1 MSTQP
6 GAARVV
12 VIGAGIVGNSLVYH
26 LARLGWKHI
35 VQIEKGPLPNP
46 GGSTGHASNF
56 IFLTDH
62 SREMTAL
69 TADSVEQYKE
79 MGVFTQSGGI
89 EVART
94 PERMEELKRR
104 MASSRSWGIESEL
117 LTPAQVKALVPY
129 INADV
134 ILGGFSTPGIGV
146 VDSLRAGTIM
156 RERAQALGALT
167 LAPMTEVTGI
177 DVEDGKVSRVRT
189 DKGDF
194 EADIVVIAAGVWS
207 PRLAE
212 MAGAAIPLT
221 PAVHQMISVGP
232 VPMLADTVG
241 EITYPIVRDMDTNCY
256 ERQHGSDMEVGSYAH
271 RAILMDADEI
281 PSIAESKLSPTE
293 LPFTQEDFEL
303 QMEQALELIP
313 DILGDERVGIRHAI
327 NGLLS
332 LTPDGM
338 PILGETPEVKGL
350 WAAAAVWIKEAPGI
364 ARMVAEWMTDGQ
376 PEIDPHGSDIAR
388 FHAHQKARTHVK
400 ARSAEGFNKTY
411 GIVHPS
417 EQWESNRNVRLSP
430 FNARE
435 RELGAVFFE
444 TAGWER
450 PMWYASNEGLLEEY
464 GERVMPRQAEWESRW
479 WSPIIN
485 AEHLAMR
492 DRVGMVDLSAF
503 AIFDITGPGAL
514 DHVQRMAVAQMDV
527 PVGRVVYT
535 PLLNEAAGIKS
546 DLTIMRLGRDAFRV
560 VTGGAHGMGDRKWFS
575 DHLPADGSAQ
585 LYDAT
590 STWCTAGI
598 WGPRARD
605 VVASATSDDVSNEGF
620 PFGTC
625 RTIELGGIPVLAS
638 RISYVGE
645 LGWEL
650 YVPMEQGARLWDTLW
665 EAGRPHGI
673 VPFGIG
679 VYGTTGRL
687 EKGYRAHGTELELEF
702 DLVEADML
710 RPKVKEA
717 EFIGRA
723 AYLEQRSK
731 PPVAT
736 LCTLTV
742 DDNTSASGVK
752 RYMLGRE
759 PILTPDGGPITDAK
773 GRRSFVT
780 SAGLGSVGREA
791 PVALVPAAR
800 ATRWPARSSSSST
813 SASAIRSRSRSSAR
827 RRCSTRTTRGFG
839 PDMNVLV
846 CVKRVPATA
855 GKITLTADER
865 AIDTRYLGF
874 TVSPHEEC
882 AVEEAVRI
890 VEAQGGSSTVLTL
903 GPEEAADQLREAMAV
918 GIERAI
924 HLVTDGGEWSPT
936 ATADAIV
943 EAIRTREAADG
954 PFDLILLGNEAA
966 DSGDYQVGVR
976 VAVALDRPCVSGVKG
991 LEIRDETVV
1000 ARREAAGGG
1009 WEVYEVPRPAVVT
1022 VKEGINLPRYPS
1034 VPGRLRARKK
1044 EIERIELPA
1053 GGGAPSMIRL
1063 RVPIEQ
1069 ESAVEILGEGPEA
1082 APRVVDVLRRLGLI
1096 A

>member
-1 MSTQP
+1 MSTPP

-26 LARLGWKHI
+26 LARLGWTDI

-117 LTPAQVKALVPY
+117 VTPEQIKAMVPY
-129 INADV
+129 VNTDIL
-134 ILGGFSTPGIGV
+134 LGGFSTPGIGV

-156 RERAQALGALT
+156 RERAQALGALR
-167 LAPMTEVTGI
+167 LSPMTEVTGI
-177 DVEDGKVSRVRT
+177 DVEDGHVTRVRT

-194 EADIVVIAAGVWS
+194 EADVVVIAAGVWS
-207 PRLAE
+207 PRIAA

-241 EITYPIVRDMDTNCY
+241 EITYPIIRDMDTNCY

-293 LPFTQEDFEL
+293 LPFTEEDFEL

-350 WAAAAVWIKEAPGI
+350 WAAAAIWIKEAPGI
-364 ARMVAEWMTDGQ
+364 ARMVAEWMTDGK

-388 FHAHQKARTHVK
+388 FHEHQKARHHVK

-411 GIVHPS
+411 GIVHPA
-417 EQWESNRNVRLSP
+417 EQWASNRDVRLSP

-450 PMWYASNEGLLEEY
+450 PYWYASNAPLLEEY
-464 GERVMPRQAEWESRW
+464 G
-479 WSPIIN
+479 
-485 AEHLAMR
+485 
-492 DRVGMVDLSAF
+492 DRVDAARRRVGIALVVADHQRRAPRDARPGRAWS
-503 AIFDITGPGAL
+503 TCPPSPSSTSPGPGAL

-535 PLLNEAAGIKS
+535 PLLNEAGGIKS
-546 DLTIMRLGRDAFRV
+546 DLTIMRLGHDAFRV
-560 VTGGAHGMGDRKWFS
+560 VTGGAHGMGDRKWFR

-585 LYDAT
+585 LFDAT

-620 PFGTC
+620 AFGTC

-650 YVPMEQGARLWDTLW
+650 YAPMEQGQRLWDTLA

-687 EKGYRAHGTELELEF
+687 EKGYRAHGAELELEF
-702 DLVEADML
+702 DLVEAGHAPAQGQGGRL
-710 RPKVKEA
+710 HRP
-717 EFIGRA
+717 GRVPGA
-723 AYLEQRSK
+723 AVPAGRRDAVHAHGRRHHVGERRQALHARARADPDPRRRPDHGCQG
-731 PPVAT
+731 PPV
-736 LCTLTV
+736 V
-742 DDNTSASGVK
+742 
-752 RYMLGRE
+752 RHERRLG
-759 PILTPDGGPITDAK
+759 A
-773 GRRSFVT
+773 
-780 SAGLGSVGREA
+780 VGREA
-791 PVALVPAAR
+791 HPVLVPAAR
-800 ATRWPARSSSSST
+800 VRGGRHEAPRRVLRRALSGDRGRRRFDPAVRPGERAACAPDEHPGLREARPGDRPARS
-813 SASAIRSRSRSSAR
+813 R
-827 RRCSTRTTRGFG
+827 
-839 PDMNVLV
+839 
-846 CVKRVPATA
+846 
-855 GKITLTADER
+855 
-865 AIDTRYLGF
+865 
-874 TVSPHEEC
+874 
-882 AVEEAVRI
+882 
-890 VEAQGGSSTVLTL
+890 
-903 GPEEAADQLREAMAV
+903 
-918 GIERAI
+918 
-924 HLVTDGGEWSPT
+924 
-936 ATADAIV
+936 
-943 EAIRTREAADG
+943 
-954 PFDLILLGNEAA
+954 
-966 DSGDYQVGVR
+966 
-976 VAVALDRPCVSGVKG
+976 
-991 LEIRDETVV
+991 
-1000 ARREAAGGG
+1000 
-1009 WEVYEVPRPAVVT
+1009 
-1022 VKEGINLPRYPS
+1022 
-1034 VPGRLRARKK
+1034 
-1044 EIERIELPA
+1044 
-1053 GGGAPSMIRL
+1053 
-1063 RVPIEQ
+1063 
-1069 ESAVEILGEGPEA
+1069 
-1082 APRVVDVLRRLGLI
+1082 
-1096 A
+1096 